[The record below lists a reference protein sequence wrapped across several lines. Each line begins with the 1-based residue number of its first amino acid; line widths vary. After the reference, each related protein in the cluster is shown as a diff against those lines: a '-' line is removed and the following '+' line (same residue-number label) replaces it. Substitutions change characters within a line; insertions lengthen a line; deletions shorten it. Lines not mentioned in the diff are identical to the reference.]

1 MPLNETQ
8 QRFLDKYI
16 NSRGDQYKALEELGL
31 DLAHLLSWREN
42 ADFEVMF
49 RDVTNKIITHLRQ
62 ESFLI
67 ATKRINDAVKH
78 GIKQEIFTQEHTIE
92 PGYDSGGKPTIHNSY
107 KAKQTVK
114 NLGVPVAYL
123 KLAMCETAIA
133 KAIQALANEGALPL
147 TVAKRILQRAESIS
161 TELANS
167 FEIEENDNAISE
179 QKIIAFIKQAVLKP
193 GED

>member
-8 QRFLDKYI
+8 QRFLDKYT
-16 NSRGDQYKALEELGL
+16 NSRGDQYAALNELGL
-31 DLAHLLSWREN
+31 DLAHLISWREN
-42 ADFEVMF
+42 AEFEVAF
-49 RDVTNKIITHLRQ
+49 RDITNKIITHLRQ

-67 ATKRINDAVKH
+67 ATKRINEAVKN
-78 GIKQEIFTQEHTIE
+78 GVQQETFTQEHIIE

-123 KLAMCETAIA
+123 KLAMAESAIA
-133 KAIQALANEGALPL
+133 KAIQALANEGALPM
-147 TVAKRILQRAESIS
+147 TVAKRILQRAETIS
-161 TELANS
+161 AELVGT
-167 FEIEENDNAISE
+167 FEIEETDSAISE

-193 GED
+193 SDD